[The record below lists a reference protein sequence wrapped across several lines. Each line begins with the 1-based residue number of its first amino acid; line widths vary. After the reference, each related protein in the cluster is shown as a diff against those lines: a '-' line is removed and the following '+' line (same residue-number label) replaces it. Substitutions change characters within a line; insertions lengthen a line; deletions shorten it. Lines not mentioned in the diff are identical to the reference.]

1 VSDPYVRIK
10 TKKGKLMYIVEV
22 IKKGIGV
29 VETFGSRSR
38 AEAVAQKN
46 VWEFMYPEHVVMMEW
61 CN

>member
-1 VSDPYVRIK
+1 
-10 TKKGKLMYIVEV
+10 MYIVEV

-38 AEAVAQKN
+38 SEAEAQKG
-46 VWEFMYPEHVVMMEW
+46 VYALMYPDHVVMMEW

>member
-1 VSDPYVRIK
+1 VNVRIK

-38 AEAVAQKN
+38 SEAEAQKG
-46 VWEFMYPEHVVMMEW
+46 VYALMYPDHVVLMEW